1 MIKFI
6 KSPIVFDVNYFFKNQ
21 YPLVLSEDL
30 KVLLI
35 NMSNFYKNE
44 PEFIR
49 NKFESMIQK
58 EIVLNKNYDLLN
70 LIENNNENEFYSF
83 RNFYQLF
90 LFLNKDIDENIF
102 ISNLNNFNNKN
113 ILELFKISSSYNN
126 LSYSAIEFELNEII
140 NNNGDNEKRELFI
153 NKILK
158 NITC

>member
-1 MIKFI
+1 MDTYYGLFAFTFQMIKFI

-58 EIVLNKNYDLLN
+58 
-70 LIENNNENEFYSF
+70 
-83 RNFYQLF
+83 
-90 LFLNKDIDENIF
+90 
-102 ISNLNNFNNKN
+102 
-113 ILELFKISSSYNN
+113 
-126 LSYSAIEFELNEII
+126 
-140 NNNGDNEKRELFI
+140 
-153 NKILK
+153 
-158 NITC
+158 